1 MSKAASGVL
10 TEVKEFPI
18 PLHGWR
24 RLFATGMSYAKLGGY
39 LVVFGSVFVV
49 DQVSNLVL
57 GREKRSF
64 DKFDELD

>member
-1 MSKAASGVL
+1 MNKSASDVL
-10 TEVKEFPI
+10 PQTKGFPI
-18 PLHGWR
+18 PLQGWR

-39 LVVFGSVFVV
+39 LVVFGSVFVA
-49 DQVSNLVL
+49 DQLSNLVL

>member
-1 MSKAASGVL
+1 MNKSASSVL
-10 TEVKEFPI
+10 TDAQELAV

-39 LVVFGSVFVV
+39 LVVFGSVFVA
-49 DQVSNLVL
+49 DQLSNLVL

>member
-10 TEVKEFPI
+10 TEVKELSI

-39 LVVFGSVFVV
+39 LVVFGSVFVL